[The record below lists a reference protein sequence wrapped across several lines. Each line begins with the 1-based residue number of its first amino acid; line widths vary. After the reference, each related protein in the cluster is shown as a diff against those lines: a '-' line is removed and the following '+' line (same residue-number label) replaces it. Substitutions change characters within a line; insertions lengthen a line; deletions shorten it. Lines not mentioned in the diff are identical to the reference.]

1 MPWLAEASRRPPKGN
16 SGNLRALLSCD
27 AVSEEL
33 PLVVDGSRCP
43 SLAME
48 EHLRT
53 CLACQAELAG
63 YRRLLRVLRSMRGD
77 PVLLPAPELV
87 GSMLSV
93 LRQHPSWRPKR
104 SEHWVVALAAV
115 GVAALGAGAILA
127 RAGWLP
133 RLVAG
138 AA

>member
-1 MPWLAEASRRPPKGN
+1 AEAAKRPPKGN
-16 SGNLRALLSCD
+16 HNNLRALLSCE

-33 PLVVDGSRCP
+33 PLVDGSRRP
-43 SLAME
+43 SPAMD

-53 CLACQAELAG
+53 CVACQAELAG
-63 YRRLLRVLRSMRGD
+63 YRRLLRVLRSMKGD

-104 SEHWVVALAAV
+104 SEPWVVALAAV
-115 GVAALGAGAILA
+115 GVAALGAGALLA
-127 RAGWLP
+127 RTGRLPWLM
-133 RLVAG
+133 
-138 AA
+138 AAAA

>member
-1 MPWLAEASRRPPKGN
+1 MPWLAEAAKRPPKGN
-16 SGNLRALLSCD
+16 HNNLRALLSCE

-33 PLVVDGSRCP
+33 PLVVDGSRHP
-43 SLAME
+43 SPAMD

-53 CLACQAELAG
+53 CVACQAELAG
-63 YRRLLRVLRSMRGD
+63 YRRLLRVLRSMKGD

-93 LRQHPSWRPKR
+93 LRQQRSWRPKR
-104 SEHWVVALAAV
+104 SEPWVVALAAV
-115 GVAALGAGAILA
+115 GVAALGAGALLA
-127 RAGWLP
+127 RTGRLP